1 MNPSDMYMLKG
12 FYDQGGV
19 FDIHYPIV
27 PGWEG
32 SGVVV
37 SSGGGMTANRLVGK
51 RIAFVRK
58 NENNIQMILG
68 GCYQQYIVTDANTTF
83 VLPENVGFDIGSMFF
98 VNPLTAMGLVQRIK
112 DNKSRAAIQ
121 TGAAS

>member
-12 FYDQGGV
+12 LYDEGGV

-37 SSGGGMTANRLVGK
+37 ASGGGIMANNLVGK
-51 RIAFVRK
+51 RVAFVRY
-58 NENNIQMILG
+58 NEGTTMKLG
-68 GCYQQYIVTDANTTF
+68 GCYQQYIVTAAKSAIA
-83 VLPENVGFDIGSMFF
+83 LPDSVPFTNGSMFF
-98 VNPLTAMGLVQRIK
+98 VNPLTACGLV
-112 DNKSRAAIQ
+112 
-121 TGAAS
+121 